1 MRVRHFEERDRAA
14 LSSMAQDSGFP
25 YCAPDGPM
33 VEECMVAVD
42 GDDLPVAAV
51 AAERILQVYGWL
63 RQDIHPA
70 AKMAA
75 IRALHDRLA
84 PALVERGYL
93 EVNAFLPPTIC
104 QQFGRRLERSF
115 GWVKNWASW
124 AVRL

>member
-1 MRVRHFEERDRAA
+1 MKVRAFEERDRAA
-14 LSSMAQDSGFP
+14 LDRMARPTGFP

-42 GDDLPVAAV
+42 VNDQPVAAV

-63 RQDIHPA
+63 RQDMHPA

-75 IRALHDRLA
+75 IRALHARLA
-84 PALVERGYL
+84 PALLERGYS
-93 EVNAFLPPTIC
+93 EVNAFLPPTVC
-104 QQFGRRLERSF
+104 ERFGRRLERSF